1 MPDQR
6 RDGELGTHQRQPGHP
21 IVVGQSDPCRHL
33 RHIRGRMQV
42 IGIPKR
48 HAKFRGERDEDF
60 AEREQDRR
68 VLPIVSR
75 QTSRAIPSAP
85 RKELLSADVLALRTV
100 LFERNAAGRNHGRGT
115 GN

>member
-1 MPDQR
+1 MAAKLPVVNGAIRESVIEGAVPD
-6 RDGELGTHQRQPGHP
+6 
-21 IVVGQSDPCRHL
+21 
-33 RHIRGRMQV
+33 
-42 IGIPKR
+42 
-48 HAKFRGERDEDF
+48 RDEDF
-60 AEREQDRR
+60 GERERDRR

-85 RKELLSADVLALRTV
+85 RKEPLSTDVLALRTV